1 MGRPVYC
8 PRSKGLRQPSSTRGM
23 TLIETLIALAILA
36 VTAVVFLTAVF
47 TNYKAA
53 TLTQERTTAESLAR
67 SQLEA
72 IKNAAY
78 DETPP
83 YEYAIIDYTPVDHS
97 EDYSIEIGVVPL
109 PLAGDLQKVTV
120 EISHWGKPV
129 FAVEDYKVKR

>member
-1 MGRPVYC
+1 MGRPVCC
-8 PRSKGLRQPSSTRGM
+8 PRSRGLRQPSSTRGM

-83 YEYAIIDYTPVDHS
+83 YDYDYAAIDTPS
-97 EDYSIEIGVVPL
+97 LDYSIRREGDR
-109 PLAGDLQKVTV
+109 LAGDLQKVKV

-129 FAVEDYKVKR
+129 FTVEGYKVKR